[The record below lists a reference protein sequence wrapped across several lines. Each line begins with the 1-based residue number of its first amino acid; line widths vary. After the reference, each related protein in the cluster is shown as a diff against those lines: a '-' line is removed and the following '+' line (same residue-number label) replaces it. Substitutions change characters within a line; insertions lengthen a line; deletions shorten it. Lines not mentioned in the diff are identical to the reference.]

1 MGDIGLDR
9 YFQLT
14 QRGIDKS
21 GQAQLIP
28 HIALEGWW
36 TTRDEVDHDNHTII
50 QLYQDQASS
59 EQFQSELKTEL
70 DLERLPSRKFDTN
83 DLILAL
89 GALTGNVLRWI
100 GLMDSRASY
109 HQ

>member
-1 MGDIGLDR
+1 MTEQNIG
-9 YFQLT
+9 
-14 QRGIDKS
+14 KS
-21 GQAQLIP
+21 GQTKLIP
-28 HIALEGWW
+28 VITLEGWW

-59 EQFQSELKTEL
+59 GQFQSELKTEL